1 MTPNGHQKQNSIYI
15 SLHPGHTIPMKRQNT
30 LPDFTELCPPEQN
43 HTAQFISLQIFF
55 FFLCSIAGFLWEVAI
70 FFVKDGGFTNRGFL
84 YGPWLPV
91 YGVGGVLFYILLSGI
106 AKKHPVRAF
115 ALSLLIGTGLELLIG
130 WFLDS
135 VWDLR
140 YWDYRSYPL
149 NYKGYI
155 CLYSALGFGIAGV
168 LWVCVLSGF
177 FAKLWKKLPGR
188 VRLGANTILVLLFA
202 LDCAA
207 ALIFPNIGQ
216 GITFP

>member
-1 MTPNGHQKQNSIYI
+1 MKKQT
-15 SLHPGHTIPMKRQNT
+15 H
-30 LPDFTELCPPEQN
+30 LPDFTNLCPPEQN
-43 HTAQFISLQIFF
+43 HIAWFISLQIFF

-91 YGVGGVLFYILLSGI
+91 YGVGGVLFYLLLSRS
-106 AKKHPVRAF
+106 AKKHPLITFV
-115 ALSLLIGTGLELLIG
+115 LSLLIGTGLELLIG

-140 YWDYRSYPL
+140 YWDYRGYPL
-149 NYKGYI
+149 NYNGYI
-155 CLYSALGFGIAGV
+155 CLWSALGFGIAGV

-177 FAKLWKKLPGR
+177 FARLWEKLPVP
-188 VRLGANTILVLLFA
+188 VRLGANTILVLLFV

-207 ALIFPNIGQ
+207 ALIFPNIGR